1 MIIEFKSKATAA
13 FFMTEPVMK
22 MVFAAINVEF
32 APKGIFTEEQVPQI
46 RARLSQAIERSKGGD
61 QERIEQ
67 HDEAV
72 RQGESN
78 GRELPV
84 GLSQRAFPLLDML
97 TAAEKKKVPVVWG
110 V

>member
-1 MIIEFKSKATAA
+1 VIIEFKSKAAGA

-22 MVFAAINVEF
+22 MVFSAMGVEF
-32 APKGIFTEEQVPQI
+32 SPKGIFTEEQVP
-46 RARLSQAIERSKGGD
+46 RMREALANAIERTKQQD
-61 QERIEQ
+61 QARMSQ

-72 RQGESN
+72 RQGEAS
-78 GRELPV
+78 GKELPV

-97 TAAEKKKVPVVWG
+97 TAAEKKNVAVVWG